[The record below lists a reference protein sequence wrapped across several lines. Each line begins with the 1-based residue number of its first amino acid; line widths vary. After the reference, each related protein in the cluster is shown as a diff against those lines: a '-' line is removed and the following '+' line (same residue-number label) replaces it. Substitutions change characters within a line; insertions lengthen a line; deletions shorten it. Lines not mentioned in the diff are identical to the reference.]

1 MSASPTPVQCEVPM
15 GGESGMPLQVG
26 NRALESIA
34 RQESMRALLAF
45 SELHEQTRNR
55 RMATGHEPDRDLFET
70 ERFILDE
77 VLQLI
82 CDRAQ
87 ALTQAD
93 GIVVAIAEW
102 SASEGSATER
112 SAAKRSQIVCR
123 AASGPLAIGRGVL
136 LIGES
141 EFLRDGLDSGRILR
155 CDDCESDARFELD
168 FARQIGAPSTV
179 LVPLRGRREQVGVL
193 QAFSTTARAFTDH
206 DVRCL
211 H

>member
-1 MSASPTPVQCEVPM
+1 MSANPTRVDWEATTAEP
-15 GGESGMPLQVG
+15 GSPLQEG
-26 NRALESIA
+26 NRVLESIA
-34 RQESMRALLAF
+34 RREALRALLAF
-45 SELHEQTRNR
+45 SDLHEQIRNR
-55 RMATGHEPDRDLFET
+55 RIATGRDSDRDLFET

-123 AASGPLAIGRGVL
+123 AASGPLAIG
-136 LIGES
+136 
-141 EFLRDGLDSGRILR
+141 
-155 CDDCESDARFELD
+155 A
-168 FARQIGAPSTV
+168 
-179 LVPLRGRREQVGVL
+179 
-193 QAFSTTARAFTDH
+193 AFS
-206 DVRCL
+206 
-211 H
+211 